1 MTIDHGEP
9 KKSRH
14 FTLTDTA
21 YSHLKDIAH
30 EARLSLSETIERLI
44 RTTSPWEGNAV
55 LSDGAFSLVED
66 HAIPTAPIED
76 YEGYKVD

>member
-14 FTLTDTA
+14 FTITDTA
-21 YSHLKDIAH
+21 YNHLKDIAH

-66 HAIPTAPIED
+66 HSIVSEIED
-76 YEGYKVD
+76 YEGFKAD